1 MSVKTVVITG
11 ALSGI
16 GEECCRKFA
25 KAGYNVIF
33 SGKDIKRGEE
43 LQNELCL
50 FNTQCHFVL
59 TDVSD
64 ERQVENLIKISIRIY
79 GGIDVV
85 INSAGTEGVAAR
97 YNKVTIDD
105 FNYVFSTNV
114 LGIMLV
120 MKYALPI
127 MCKERCGSVIN
138 ISSLTG
144 QTGSP
149 GRSIYSASKH
159 AVNGLTR
166 SVALEVA
173 GRGVRVNA
181 IAPGPVDTDM
191 FDRFVN
197 SDESI
202 KSMYIER
209 MPSKR
214 IITTEE
220 IADIALF
227 IASDAARSI
236 IGQVI
241 LVDGGYS
248 V

>member
-1 MSVKTVVITG
+1 
-11 ALSGI
+11 
-16 GEECCRKFA
+16 
-25 KAGYNVIF
+25 
-33 SGKDIKRGEE
+33 
-43 LQNELCL
+43 
-50 FNTQCHFVL
+50 
-59 TDVSD
+59 
-64 ERQVENLIKISIRIY
+64 
-79 GGIDVV
+79 
-85 INSAGTEGVAAR
+85 
-97 YNKVTIDD
+97 
-105 FNYVFSTNV
+105 
-114 LGIMLV
+114 
-120 MKYALPI
+120 

-144 QTGSP
+144 QTGSS

-202 KSMYIER
+202 KSMYIKR